1 MEGIDFIFD
10 KQRLKYAME
19 YVEAMSAGVN
29 RRKYGVLFTGPNGV
43 GTLVILF

>member
-19 YVEAMSAGVN
+19 YVEAMSAGVD
-29 RRKYGVLFTGPNGV
+29 RRYGVLFSGPNGV